1 MGQFRPGS
9 GRLSPGTQ
17 GRQGG
22 GSTQPPPPTALTREE
37 VKRIFAT
44 DGYLAVNE
52 LGKRLGDTLAN
63 QGIGRSQ
70 VRNILNSFQV
80 IAESWDA
87 TDESER
93 GRQIARL
100 KPNLVYLAARE
111 TNHDKKELLT
121 GLVNTLGYGI
131 DAVLEQG
138 LSNQHRYTRYT
149 ALVDLVEAITAYHRA
164 QSRGE

>member
-1 MGQFRPGS
+1 MGQQRPGP
-9 GRLSPGTQ
+9 GRPGPGTQ

-22 GSTQPPPPTALTREE
+22 GSAPPPPPTALTREE
-37 VKRIFAT
+37 VKRIFAP

-63 QGIGRSQ
+63 RRIGRSQ

-80 IAESWDA
+80 IAETWDA
-87 TDESER
+87 TDVAER

-100 KPNLVYLAARE
+100 KPNLIYLAARD
-111 TNHDKKELLT
+111 TNRDKKDLLT
-121 GLVNTLGYGI
+121 GLADTLGYGI

-138 LSNQHRYTRYT
+138 SPNQQRYT

-164 QSRGE
+164 KSNTE